1 MKPRVKKFELHFGEL
16 IPKIGFLVF
25 GALLWPSI
33 FLTGQSTF
41 SLNGTVTCQHND
53 PLPGAVVQI
62 EALNKGVVTNENGQ
76 FQIENIAPGKY
87 VVEVT
92 FLGYQPWIE
101 EVDVKEQHHLHVTLQ
116 REDHSLDEVVVEGTY
131 KTILNRE
138 DSRSIV
144 VVNER
149 FLEQHRSG
157 SLVQT
162 LRRLP
167 GVSSIDIGSGQSK
180 PLIRGLGFDRVV
192 VTENGVAHE
201 GQQWGADHGLE
212 INQYGVENVQII
224 KGPAS
229 LMYGS
234 GAIGGVIDLK
244 NFFVPGQYSSGVETD
259 LTGKSNN
266 QSLGGSVTYFK
277 RWDQFFMRAG
287 FSMIDYADYRVPADS
302 IEYYSYYFRLKDGQM
317 RNTAGYE
324 NSGNLVTGWI
334 SEKITTRLTISQ
346 LKARSGFFANAHGL
360 EIRASSIDYD
370 RSSRT
375 IDLPFQQVRHRK
387 VLSNTTY
394 RSGGHQIRIN
404 AGWQHNLRE
413 EFSEAVAHGYM
424 PKPPD
429 NLERW
434 FQKETSS
441 INVRWK
447 IPEAGRHNL
456 TVGGDTE
463 HQENE
468 IDGWG
473 FIIPAFQS
481 FESGLFIHDKI
492 FLTPPWVVN
501 AGIRVD
507 FSRIKIESHRDWFA
521 TPGENG
527 GEYILRAP
535 ESQRDFSFVSW
546 ALGVNYHKQQSF
558 FKLNL
563 GNGFRMPLPKELA
576 ANGMNYHMYRY
587 EKGDI
592 NLSPEVSWQLD
603 AAIGHETNDLKLEL
617 NPFVTW
623 FPNYIYLGP
632 EKGYHQGL
640 QKFNYRENEVFR
652 AGGELAFQYRIT
664 DRVESSVESEYV
676 YSRQLTGDKEGYTLP
691 FSPPWTTD
699 FSVEYKYPSLF
710 SFEEFTLRGEYRL
723 VAAQNEIVPPEKKT
737 PGYGLTSV
745 QAGVSRRWGKTQ
757 VSWYFQVRNLF
768 NVRYLDHTSFY
779 RLIEAPGPGQNF
791 ILSMNISL

>member
-1 MKPRVKKFELHFGEL
+1 MKRRFKKFEWYFSEL
-16 IPKIGFLVF
+16 IPKIRYLVL
-25 GALLWPSI
+25 GVLLWPGMLLPGQSG
-33 FLTGQSTF
+33 FPLTGV
-41 SLNGTVTCQHND
+41 VTCQHND
-53 PLPGAVVQI
+53 PLPGAVVHI
-62 EALNKGVVTNENGQ
+62 EALNKGVITEANGQ
-76 FQIENIAPGKY
+76 FQIKNIPPGKH
-87 VVEVT
+87 VVEVS
-92 FLGYQPWIE
+92 FLGYQPWIR
-101 EVDVKEQHHLHVTLQ
+101 EVDVKEQQPLHVMLQ

-138 DSRSIV
+138 DSRSV
-144 VVNER
+144 ALVKEQ
-149 FLEQHRSG
+149 FLEENRSG
-157 SLVQT
+157 SLFQT
-162 LRRLP
+162 LSRLP
-167 GVSSIDIGSGQSK
+167 GISSIDIGSGQSK

-192 VTENGVAHE
+192 VAENGVAHE

-212 INQYGVENVQII
+212 IDQYGVENVEVI

-234 GAIGGVIDLK
+234 GAIGGVINMK
-244 NFFVPGQYSSGVETD
+244 NFSVPGQHSSGVEID

-266 QSLGGSVTYFK
+266 QSLGGSVSFNK
-277 RWDQFFMRAG
+277 RWSHLFVKARV
-287 FSMIDYADYRVPADS
+287 SMVDYADYRVPADS
-302 IEYYSYYFRLKDGQM
+302 IEYYSYYFRLKDGAM

-324 NSGNLVTGWI
+324 NSGNLVAGWT
-334 SEKITTRLTISQ
+334 SEKITTRLTVSQ
-346 LKARSGFFANAHGL
+346 LKAKSGFFANAHGL

-375 IDLPFQQVRHRK
+375 IDLPFQQVRHQK
-387 VLSNTTY
+387 VVSNTTL
-394 RSGGHQIRIN
+394 RPGNHRININ

-441 INVRWK
+441 VNARWK
-447 IPEAGRHNL
+447 IPEAGRHNF
-456 TVGGDTE
+456 TIGGDLE
-463 HQENE
+463 YQENE

-481 FESGLFIHDKI
+481 TESGLFVHDKI

-501 AGIRVD
+501 AGLRFD
-507 FSRIKIESHRDWFA
+507 YSRIKIESYRDWFA
-521 TPGENG
+521 TPQENG
-527 GEYILRAP
+527 EQYILRAP
-535 ESQRDFSFVSW
+535 QDERDFSFVSW

-558 FKLNL
+558 FKLNF

-587 EKGDI
+587 EEGDI

-603 AAIGHETNDLKLEL
+603 AAIGHDAKAFQMEL

-632 EKGYHQGL
+632 EAGYQQGL
-640 QKFNYRENEVFR
+640 QKFKYRENEVFR
-652 AGGELAFQYRIT
+652 TGGELVFQYKIT
-664 DRVESSVESEYV
+664 GRLESAVESEYV
-676 YSRQLTGDKEGYTLP
+676 YSRQLTGDKKGYSLP

-699 FSVEYKYPSLF
+699 FSLEYSHPSFL
-710 SFEEFTLRGEYRL
+710 SFERLTLRGEYRL
-723 VAAQNEIVPPEKKT
+723 VAVQNEIVPPEKKT

-745 QAGVSRRWGKTQ
+745 LAGASRRWGATRIN
-757 VSWYFQVRNLF
+757 WRFQIRNLF

-779 RLIEAPGPGQNF
+779 RLIEAPGPGRNF
-791 ILSMNISL
+791 ILSMNVLF